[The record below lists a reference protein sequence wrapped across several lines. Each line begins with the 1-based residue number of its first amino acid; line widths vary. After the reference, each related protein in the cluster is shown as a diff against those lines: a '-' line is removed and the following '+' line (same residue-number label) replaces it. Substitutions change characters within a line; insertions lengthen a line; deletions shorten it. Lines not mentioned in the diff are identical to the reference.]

1 MKSLN
6 QWQPDEYDSKLAFV
20 SGYGKN
26 LISWLQ
32 PQKGEYIL
40 DLGCGT
46 GDLTHEIS
54 LTGAEVIGMDASTD
68 MIRRARRNSLNLSLW
83 KETVIS
89 LRQIDCMMPSSP
101 MQPCTG
107 CEARD

>member
-1 MKSLN
+1 MKSIN
-6 QWQPDEYDSKLAFV
+6 QWQADDYDNKLAFV
-20 SGYGKN
+20 SEYGKN

-46 GDLTHEIS
+46 GDLTYEIS
-54 LTGAEVIGMDASTD
+54 LAEAEVVGMDASLD
-68 MIRRARRNSLNLSLW
+68 MIRRARRNSLELSSW
-83 KETVIS
+83 EETVIS
-89 LRQIDCMMPSSP
+89 LRRIDSMMPSSP

-107 CEARD
+107 CEVRD